1 MRVSKKR
8 GNVMEIICVPVI
20 VAIVYVL
27 IEIYKKWIA
36 KGRGK
41 LLNVIPVIAFIV
53 GATLGVVFFYVAPQ
67 IIMASNVWI
76 ALVVGIC
83 SGLSAVGSNQIF
95 KQLKKYGIEI
105 KEVEEKT
112 DEE

>member
-1 MRVSKKR
+1 MRVSKK
-8 GNVMEIICVPVI
+8 GGKVMEIICVPVI

-27 IEIYKKWIA
+27 VEIYKKWIA
-36 KGRGK
+36 KGREK
-41 LLNVIPVIAFIV
+41 WLNVIPVFAFIV
-53 GATLGVVFFYVAPQ
+53 GAILGVVFFYVAPQ
-67 IIMASNVWI
+67 IILAPNVWI

-95 KQLKKYGIEI
+95 KQLKKYGINI

>member
-1 MRVSKKR
+1 
-8 GNVMEIICVPVI
+8 MEIICVPII

-27 IEIYKKWIA
+27 VEAYKKLIA
-36 KGRGK
+36 RDRAKW
-41 LLNVIPVIAFIV
+41 LNVIPIIAFIA
-53 GATLGVVFFYVAPQ
+53 GGILGVIFFYTAPQ
-67 IIMASNVWI
+67 LILVSNVWL

-83 SGLSAVGSNQIF
+83 SGLSATGCNQIF

-105 KEVEEKT
+105 KEVETKD